1 MDFLPKQITLKDGS
15 VATLRKPEM
24 ADAEGML
31 NYIQTICAE
40 TEFMMRTKEEAESM
54 TLEGERKWLASIA
67 DSEYTV
73 VCEKD
78 GEIVGNA
85 SLMFSRAFRKSHIA
99 TVGIGIKKKC
109 WHLGI
114 GTALMTELLAEAER
128 RPNIS
133 HVELEYIEGND
144 RASALYQK
152 FGFRPVA
159 EHPNALRRSDGTLC
173 SLFYMQKEL
182 RSK

>member
-1 MDFLPKQITLKDGS
+1 MDFLPKQIMLKDGS
-15 VATLRKPEM
+15 VATLRKPVM
-24 ADAEGML
+24 TDAEGL
-31 NYIQTICAE
+31 LDYLQTICAE

-54 TLEGERKWLASIA
+54 TVEGERKWLASIA

-99 TVGIGIKKKC
+99 TVGIGVKKKA

-128 RPNIS
+128 RPNTT

-152 FGFRPVA
+152 FGFRTVA

-173 SLFYMQKEL
+173 SLFYMQKEIG
-182 RSK
+182 RE